1 MSLHRLSLLAICC
14 VTALGLGACRKA
26 PDAAAPASSAHDAR
40 RRKATVVRSAF
51 GRLPEGAQVDLYT
64 LTNAAGMEVRVINY
78 GGIITAIKVPDRN
91 GTLADVVLGFDSLEG
106 YVKNPPYFGAVV
118 GRYANRIA
126 KAQFALDGKTYKL
139 AATNGPNT
147 LHGGVEGIRQSRVAG
162 RAVRSRRPGRRGA
175 HAHEPGRRGRFPGTL
190 SLRVTF
196 TLSDD
201 ERALTRLHRD
211 HGQADCTES
220 DPPRLL
226 QPRGR
231 RLGRRARRTSCC
243 INADRFTPVDATLI
257 PTGKLADVAGTPL
270 DFRMLTPIGARIGS
284 DDPQIKLG
292 SGYDHNFVINHQGND
307 LALAARVE
315 EPRSGRVL
323 EVRTTEPG
331 VQFYSANFLDG
342 NTGKSGHEYH
352 NRGAFCLETQ
362 HYPDSP
368 NHPEFP
374 TTTLRPGE
382 QFHSRTVYAFSV
394 K

>member
-14 VTALGLGACRKA
+14 VTAFGLGACRKA
-26 PDAAAPASSAHDAR
+26 PDAAAPAPPAHAPAA
-40 RRKATVVRSAF
+40 KATVVRSAF
-51 GRLPEGAQVDLYT
+51 GRLPEGAEVDLYT
-64 LTNAAGMEVRVINY
+64 LSNATGMEVRVINY
-78 GGIITAIKVPDRN
+78 GGIVTAIKVPDRS
-91 GTLADVVLGFDSLEG
+91 GTPADVVLGFDSLEG

-126 KAQFALDGKTYKL
+126 KAQFSLDGKTYRL

-147 LHGGVEGIRQSRVAG
+147 LHGGVKGFDKAVWQAEPFDHDGQVGVALTHTSPDGEEG
-162 RAVRSRRPGRRGA
+162 
-175 HAHEPGRRGRFPGTL
+175 FPGTL
-190 SLRVTF
+190 SMRVTF
-196 TLSDD
+196 TLSDANELSLD
-201 ERALTRLHRD
+201 YSATTDKPTVLNLTHHDYFNLAGEGSGDVLAHELR
-211 HGQADCTES
+211 
-220 DPPRLL
+220 
-226 QPRGR
+226 
-231 RLGRRARRTSCC
+231 
-243 INADRFTPVDATLI
+243 INADRFTPVDATMI

-270 DFRMLTPIGARIGS
+270 DFRMLTPIGAGIGS

-315 EPRSGRVL
+315 EPSTGRVL

-382 QFHSRTVYAFSV
+382 QFHSRTVYTFSV